1 MSQKRVS
8 LRGGQSIDDALL
20 QAAVLGLSAEETST
34 RIGGILSPARVMI
47 RTREMLAG
55 GNWLEDAERERAILR
70 LLEKNLIELNNT
82 FLDMDNAKV
91 QLAYAK
97 ELFGRLDKRMAA
109 TETDLTTYDENVGR
123 QMGHV
128 VDIVLAYVG
137 GRVVGR
143 TEAIT
148 PDEWRG
154 LIEEG
159 MEMARYEIGTKQ
171 VEAGA
176 DA

>member
-1 MSQKRVS
+1 MSQIKVS

-34 RIGGILSPARVMI
+34 RIGGVLSPARVMI

-70 LLEKNLIELNNT
+70 LLEKNLIDLNNQY
-82 FLDMDNAKV
+82 LDMDNAKV

-97 ELFGRLDKRMAA
+97 ELFDRLDKRKAA
-109 TETDLTTYDENVGR
+109 TETDLNTYDENVGR

-128 VDIVLAYVG
+128 VDVVFAYVG
-137 GRVVGR
+137 GRVIGR
-143 TEAIT
+143 TEPIT
-148 PDEWRG
+148 PEEWRE
-154 LIEEG
+154 LLEEG

-171 VEAGA
+171 VEASGRA
-176 DA
+176 